1 MSSKQILVIGHRNP
15 DTDSICAAIAYAHL
29 KQAMGEAA
37 YAARAGKVNP
47 ETKFVL
53 ERFGVAAPPL
63 ITDLYPRVSAVMQAV
78 PATVSPAATLR
89 ELGGIMKDA
98 NAKSIAVVNGPSL
111 IGIVSVSDLAQRY
124 FDELEMQ
131 DLSEAGVDFAGV
143 LRALDGAL
151 LAGKNLER
159 TVVGKVRIAA
169 ARTATMPKFIRP
181 DDIVLVG
188 DRHAAQLACIELG
201 IACLIVTGDA
211 AISNEV
217 LAAAREKDTIVIR
230 SPYDTYT
237 SARLVN
243 QSIPVRVV
251 MQPEVIAF
259 KPGDLLADIRQVIVN
274 TNYRNYPVVD
284 HGKLVGMINR
294 DHLIVPQKEK
304 VVLVDHNEKSQAV
317 EGIDEVQIVE
327 IIDHHRLGGLE
338 TSEPIYI
345 RHEPVGSTSTIIASM
360 YWRRGIEIPVPIAG
374 LLLSAIISDT
384 FLFRSPTA
392 TSQDREVA
400 EKLAN
405 IAGVSLQEHGMD
417 VLRAGSQTNSLL
429 PTEIVQNDLK
439 EFQIGE
445 FRVSISQSSA
455 LDPAAV
461 LKRRDEIQAALEDER
476 RREGYDISVL
486 MITDIMHEDSHL
498 IFAGQPASLIAAAF
512 GQPDEAGVVHLP
524 GVMSR
529 KKQVVPPLVEAAR
542 EL

>member
-1 MSSKQILVIGHRNP
+1 MSKPILVIGHRNP

-29 KQAMGEAA
+29 KTAMGEAA

-53 ERFGVAAPPL
+53 EHFSVATPPL
-63 ITDLYPRVSAVMQAV
+63 ITDLYPRVAAVMQDAL
-78 PATVSPAATLR
+78 ATISPAATLR
-89 ELGGIMKDA
+89 ELGSMMKDA
-98 NAKSIAVVNGPSL
+98 NAKSIAVVDGQSL
-111 IGIVSVSDLAQRY
+111 IGIVSVSDLAKRY

-143 LRALDGAL
+143 LRALDGEL
-151 LAGKNLER
+151 LAGENLQKI
-159 TVVGKVRIAA
+159 VVGKVRIAA
-169 ARTATMPKFIRP
+169 ARTETMPKFVRP

-188 DRHAAQLACIELG
+188 DRHNAQLACVKLG
-201 IACLIVTGDA
+201 IACLIITGDA
-211 AISNEV
+211 SISSEV
-217 LAAAREKDTIVIR
+217 LAAAREKETLVIR

-237 SARLVN
+237 SARLIN

-251 MQPEVIAF
+251 MQTNVIAF

-274 TNYRNYPVVD
+274 TNYRNYPVIENNR
-284 HGKLVGMINR
+284 LVGMINR
-294 DHLIVPQKEK
+294 DRLIVPQKEK
-304 VVLVDHNEKSQAV
+304 VILVDHNEKSQAV
-317 EGIDEVQIVE
+317 EGIDEAHIVE

-360 YWRRGIEIPVPIAG
+360 YWRRGIAIPAPIAG
-374 LLLSAIISDT
+374 LLLSAIVSDT
-384 FLFRSPTA
+384 FLFRSPTSTA
-392 TSQDREVA
+392 QDREVA
-400 EKLAN
+400 AKLAE
-405 IAGVSLQEHGMD
+405 IANVSLEEYGMD
-417 VLRAGSQTNSLL
+417 VLRAGSQSHTM
-429 PTEIVQNDLK
+429 PPAEIVQNDLK

-445 FRVSISQSSA
+445 FRVSISQVSA

-461 LKRRDEIQAALEDER
+461 LKRREAIQAALEEER
-476 RREGYDISVL
+476 RQEGYDMSVL
-486 MITDIMHEDSHL
+486 MITDILHEASQL
-498 IFAGQPASLIAAAF
+498 IFAGQPAALVAAAF
-512 GQPDEAGVVHLP
+512 GQPDGNGVVLLP

>member
-1 MSSKQILVIGHRNP
+1 MSKPILVIGHRNP
-15 DTDSICAAIAYAHL
+15 DTDSICSAIAYAHL
-29 KQAMGEAA
+29 KQALGENA
-37 YAARAGKVNP
+37 YPARAGKVNQ

-53 ERFGVAAPPL
+53 ERFGVQPPPL
-63 ITDLYPRVSAVMQAV
+63 VTDLYPRVSAVMQEV
-78 PATVSPAATLR
+78 PATISPTATLR
-89 ELGGIMKDA
+89 ELGGLMKDA
-98 NAKSIAVVNGPSL
+98 NAKSIAVINGQSL
-111 IGIVSVSDLAQRY
+111 IGIVSVSDLAKRY

-143 LRALDGAL
+143 LRALDGEL
-151 LAGKNLER
+151 LYGQDLER
-159 TVVGKVRIAA
+159 TIRGKVRIAA
-169 ARTATMPKFIRP
+169 ARTATMPKFIQP
-181 DDIVLVG
+181 GDIVLVG
-188 DRHAAQLACIELG
+188 DRHTAQLACIEQG
-201 IACLIVTGDA
+201 IACLIITGDA
-211 AISNEV
+211 DLTSEV
-217 LAAAREKDTIVIR
+217 LKAAKTMNTIVIR

-251 MQPEVIAF
+251 MQPKVISF
-259 KPGDLLADIRQVIVN
+259 KPSDLLADIRQVIIN

-294 DHLIVPQKEK
+294 DRLIVPQKER
-304 VVLVDHNEKSQAV
+304 VILVDHNEKSQAV
-317 EGIDEVQIVE
+317 EGVEEAHIIE

-345 RHEPVGSTSTIIASM
+345 RHEPVGSTSTIVASM
-360 YWRRGIEIPVPIAG
+360 HWRRGIEIPPPIAG
-374 LLLSAIISDT
+374 LLLSAIVSDT

-392 TSQDREVA
+392 TAQDKEVA
-400 EKLAN
+400 EKLAK
-405 IAGVSLQEHGMD
+405 IAGLSLEAYGME
-417 VLRAGSQTNSLL
+417 VLRAGSQMDSLL
-429 PTEIVQNDLK
+429 PIEIVQNDLK

-445 FRVSISQSSA
+445 FRVSISQFSA

-461 LKRRDEIQAALEDER
+461 LKRRNEIQTALEDER

-486 MITDIMHEDSHL
+486 MVTDIMHEASNL
-498 IFAGQPASLIAAAF
+498 IFAGQPAALIAAAF
-512 GQPDEAGVVHLP
+512 GQPDANGVVHLP